1 MKEFVV
7 GHLGGDRYRMVVR
20 GHGVTVDQPVD
31 AGGTDEGPTPTEL
44 FVGSLATCAAFFA
57 GRFLRRHL
65 SADQD
70 FWIEARFEMAD
81 RPSRVTRVEID
92 LVLPSGIPQAV
103 RDGALAA
110 AERCTVHASIR
121 EPVEIRVAATGREPV
136 PA

>member
-1 MKEFVV
+1 MKEIVV

-65 SADQD
+65 GPDQD
-70 FWIEARFEMAD
+70 FWIEARYTMAEK
-81 RPSRVTRVEID
+81 PSRVSRVELD
-92 LVLPSGIPQAV
+92 LVLPEGVPPAV
-103 RDGALAA
+103 RESALAA

-121 EPVEIRVAATGREPV
+121 TPVEIRIAAAEREPI
-136 PA
+136 AR

>member
-1 MKEFVV
+1 MKEVVV
-7 GHLGGDRYRMVVR
+7 GHLEGDRYRMVVR

-65 SADQD
+65 SDDQD
-70 FWIEARFEMAD
+70 FSVEARFAMAD

-121 EPVEIRVAATGREPV
+121 APLEIRTTANERDAV

>member
-1 MKEFVV
+1 MKEVVV

-65 SADQD
+65 SSDQD
-70 FWIEARFEMAD
+70 FWIEARFAMGD
-81 RPSRVTRVEID
+81 RPSRVSRVEID
-92 LVLPSGIPQAV
+92 LVLPAGIPPAV

-110 AERCTVHASIR
+110 AERCTVHASILT
-121 EPVEIRVAATGREPV
+121 PLEIRIAAPEREPV

>member
-1 MKEFVV
+1 MKEILV

-31 AGGTDEGPTPTEL
+31 AGGSDDGPTPTEL

-65 SADQD
+65 GADQD
-70 FWIEARFEMAD
+70 FWIEARFTMED
-81 RPSRVTRVEID
+81 RPSRVTQVEID
-92 LVLPSGIPQAV
+92 LVLPTGLPQAV

-121 EPVEIRVAATGREPV
+121 SPLDVRIATAEREAV